1 MSLGDEFL
9 VFRLIYQ
16 KVKQIITKEVVK
28 LVVELNSKE
37 DLLSEPIRIWGI
49 YFWVIQ
55 QSNFDK
61 ERIS

>member
-28 LVVELNSKE
+28 LVELNSKE

>member
-28 LVVELNSKE
+28 LVELNSKE
-37 DLLSEPIRIWGI
+37 GLLSEPIKIWGFF
-49 YFWVIQ
+49 FWVIQ